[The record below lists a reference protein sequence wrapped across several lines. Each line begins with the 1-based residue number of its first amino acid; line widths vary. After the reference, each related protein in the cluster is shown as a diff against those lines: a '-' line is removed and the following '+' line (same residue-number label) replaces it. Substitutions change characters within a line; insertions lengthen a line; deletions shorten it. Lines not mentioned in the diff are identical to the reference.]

1 MSLQRASWVAFA
13 LAASIAACNTSTSS
27 DPGPWDDGVV
37 IPNEAPPPGNVK
49 AGFQALVSNGYI
61 SCGIPLDIFNSPAV
75 RALLGSIAQMQALTD
90 ADGKPLRT
98 GKNADM
104 PYNWNVHTNDD
115 GVDLV
120 SPNCLQCH
128 AEKING
134 QLVIGLG
141 NVTSDYTGAAE
152 GDGGANPFDSI
163 DLDSIPGGD
172 QLLKLFERQTTI
184 GPYTIMRT
192 VGTNPAVVSTFAL
205 AAYKEPET
213 LAWLDEP
220 AFPLPAVLFPTDVP
234 PWWRTKKKSSHF
246 HNGLSRGDHRGT
258 MILASMVCTDTN
270 EEAEEI
276 MEYFD
281 DLYAY
286 VRSLEAPVYPFEID
300 ATLAEQGEGIFLDNC
315 SGCHGTYGASDD
327 EDTYPNLIIPLD
339 VIETDPAFAGFDENI
354 AALEDWFEQT
364 FFARYAT
371 IVYNDPFRGY
381 TAPPLDGIWA
391 TAPFLHNGSVPTIEA
406 VIDPSQRPVH
416 WRRIDFDSTNYDTE
430 RLGWPYESLTYG
442 QAEASDEERRY
453 IYDTTLIGHS
463 NAGHT
468 FGNHLSDAERTA
480 LVEYLKTL

>member
-1 MSLQRASWVAFA
+1 MMPPLRCLLALV
-13 LAASIAACNTSTSS
+13 LAAFVSACSPS
-27 DPGPWDDGVV
+27 DTVDVRGGPSDEGVP
-37 IPNEAPPPGNVK
+37 IPDEPPPPGDVE

-61 SCGIPLDIFNSPAV
+61 SCGIPLSIFPLAQAVLGPLADSPP
-75 RALLGSIAQMQALTD
+75 LMGP
-90 ADGKPLRT
+90 DGEPFRT

-104 PYNWNVHTNDD
+104 PYNWNVHERN

-134 QLVIGLG
+134 ELVIGLG
-141 NVTSDYTGAAE
+141 NVTTDYTGG
-152 GDGGANPFDSI
+152 GDGGGTDPFSGI
-163 DLDSIPGGD
+163 DLDVIPGGD
-172 QLLKLFERQTTI
+172 ELRKLFDRQAVVA
-184 GPYTIMRT
+184 PYGIMKT
-192 VGTNPAVVSTFAL
+192 VGSNPAVPLTFAL

-220 AFPLPAVLFPTDVP
+220 AFSPPEILFPTDVP
-234 PWWRTKKKSSHF
+234 PWWRTNKKSSHF
-246 HNGLSRGDHRGT
+246 YNGMSRGDHRGT

-286 VRSLEAPVYPFEID
+286 VRSLEPPAYPFEID
-300 ATLAEQGEGIFLDNC
+300 ASQAAIGEVVFTETC
-315 SGCHGTYGASDD
+315 SGCHGTYGATDA

-339 VIETDPAFAGFDENI
+339 VIETDPAFAGYEENV
-354 AALEDWFEQT
+354 AALEVWFGKT
-364 FFARYAT
+364 FFARYST
-371 IVYNDPFRGY
+371 VVVDDPFRGY

-406 VIDPSQRPVH
+406 VIDPTQRPVY
-416 WRRIDFDSTNYDTE
+416 WKRVDFDSTNFDEE
-430 RLGWPYESLTYG
+430 RLGWPYETLTYG
-442 QAEASDEERRY
+442 QADAPDAERKH
-453 IYDTTLIGHS
+453 IYDTTLVGHS

-468 FGNHLSDAERTA
+468 FGNHLTATERTA
-480 LVEYLKTL
+480 LIEYLKTL